1 MVVTL
6 FFGPAVGRI
15 PVNELAMNF
24 ASQRVDDGYLKVL
37 VVAEAVVAKVLRKH
51 PGVRDCFNVA
61 VELNSNS
68 LPHWNAIFHTEEK
81 LVPMSNENGPSD
93 SQGPFST
100 WASSHSLFLK
110 RARSDKAI
118 CRC

>member
-1 MVVTL
+1 MATVSIWELSGPATELAMVVTL
-6 FFGPAVGRI
+6 FFYHAVGRI

-61 VELNSNS
+61 VELNSNPVS
-68 LPHWNAIFHTEEK
+68 HWNAILHIEEK
-81 LVPMSNENGPSD
+81 RLHCHHLVRVR
-93 SQGPFST
+93 
-100 WASSHSLFLK
+100 
-110 RARSDKAI
+110 RALA
-118 CRC
+118 

>member
-1 MVVTL
+1 MVTVSIWELSGAATGLAMVVTL
-6 FFGPAVGRI
+6 FFGPAVGSI

-61 VELNSNS
+61 VELNSNPVS
-68 LPHWNAIFHTEEK
+68 HWNAIFHIEEK
-81 LVPMSNENGPSD
+81 RLHCHHLVRVC
-93 SQGPFST
+93 
-100 WASSHSLFLK
+100 
-110 RARSDKAI
+110 RALA
-118 CRC
+118 